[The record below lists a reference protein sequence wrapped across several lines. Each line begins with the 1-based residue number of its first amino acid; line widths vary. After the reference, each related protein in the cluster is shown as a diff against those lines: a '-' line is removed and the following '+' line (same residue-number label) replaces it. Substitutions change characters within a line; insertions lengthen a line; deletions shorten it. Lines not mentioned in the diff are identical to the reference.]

1 MDQPNFSSQEHPNLA
16 LTPEQNNSPKAQAQT
31 LAQAQAQV
39 QAHAQAYASA
49 NPPQQANYY
58 DPSQNAAPAPAPN
71 NANYWQQSP
80 MAGQAP
86 ATVPALAQGVDQSY
100 FQGQALSP
108 FQGQTQAQAMAQAQA
123 QNLYQQNQASNVA
136 CANPAS
142 PEQAPLSYEQQ
153 LAAYQYA
160 QYQQFLQFQSY
171 LKQMQGQSGIP
182 VVSDTPQSQFEQYQ
196 AFLQYQQFVQ
206 MQQQAQIAQQLQATH
221 AQQPWQAAQ
230 VPQAAMPP
238 FMPGQNAS
246 PSPNAMQ
253 GQNAMHGQNTM
264 QVQNAMQGQ
273 GALAGQDEGNTL
285 ANDGTN
291 RASVVATTVESPST
305 AKVDKATVTA
315 APAPAP
321 AATATAAPA
330 VPATTPSATAAAAA
344 RAAVKASVKDDVN
357 ADVVA
362 GATVVAPAPM
372 LKAEVDAE
380 VETEAKD
387 DGSSAAI
394 ENENDSAGD
403 DLNWIAELNL
413 DSNSDEL
420 DEADILTFE
429 KELAQELMT
438 EPASAADAAASD
450 EDGHDGG
457 QELAEH
463 EPGLE
468 PARDGQGQGQGL
480 RIVGN
485 NKAYKASQ
493 VDKRIDPITGRRRDG
508 AKSVELF
515 EENEGLY
522 TLVNT
527 YLRYLKIERAYSF
540 LTIKAYKEVLG
551 RAIKFLGYGIE
562 DEGYALTSW
571 QEVGKREIR
580 ALARSFNFTLDK
592 KRHSSSSVAHSLRI
606 MSSFFN
612 YLIKSKIIISNPME
626 FITVPKAANTL
637 PRVLS
642 LNEIELL
649 SEQMDGDSPK
659 DIRDYAIEQLL
670 FASGLRVSEL
680 VSLNLGDID
689 FDMKEVRVIG
699 KGDKQR
705 IVPVGRSALEA
716 LQRYLSCRATFK
728 PVDNAFFVNR
738 FGTRLTVRS
747 VSKYIKQAAN
757 KCGLEG
763 KVTPHKLRHS
773 FATQLLIN
781 GADLRM
787 VQEMLGHANLGTTQI
802 YTHVDVAHLRDVYN
816 KAHPRAT
823 AKANSDEVNQE
834 LDKSLDILDNL
845 TKQDDEI

>member
-1 MDQPNFSSQEHPNLA
+1 MDQPNFTSQEHPNLA
-16 LTPEQNNSPKAQAQT
+16 LTPEQNNYPKAQAQT

-86 ATVPALAQGVDQSY
+86 AQGVDQSY

-108 FQGQTQAQAMAQAQA
+108 FQGQAQAQAMAQAQA

-206 MQQQAQIAQQLQATH
+206 MQQQAQIAQQLQSTH

-238 FMPGQNAS
+238 FMPEQNSSQSAD
-246 PSPNAMQ
+246 AMQ
-253 GQNAMHGQNTM
+253 GQNAM
-264 QVQNAMQGQ
+264 QVQNAMHGQ

-291 RASVVATTVESPST
+291 RASVVATTVEIPSD
-305 AKVDKATVTA
+305 AKVDKATA
-315 APAPAP
+315 PDAPAIPA
-321 AATATAAPA
+321 ATAAPA
-330 VPATTPSATAAAAA
+330 VPATTPSATAAASA
-344 RAAVKASVKDDVN
+344 RAAVKAIVKDEVN
-357 ADVVA
+357 AGAVA

-372 LKAEVDAE
+372 LKAEVDGE
-380 VETEAKD
+380 VEAEAKD

-438 EPASAADAAASD
+438 EPASAADAAASASEG

-457 QELAEH
+457 QDLAGLG
-463 EPGLE
+463 PGLE
-468 PARDGQGQGQGL
+468 PGHELARDGQGQGL

-562 DEGYALTSW
+562 DEDYALTSW

>member
-1 MDQPNFSSQEHPNLA
+1 MDQPNFTSQEHPNLA

-31 LAQAQAQV
+31 LAQAQAHV

-108 FQGQTQAQAMAQAQA
+108 FHGQAQAQAQAQAMAQAQA

-206 MQQQAQIAQQLQATH
+206 MQQQAQIAQQLQSTH

-238 FMPGQNAS
+238 FMPEQNSSQSAD
-246 PSPNAMQ
+246 AMQ
-253 GQNAMHGQNTM
+253 GQNAM
-264 QVQNAMQGQ
+264 QVQNAMHGQ

-291 RASVVATTVESPST
+291 RASVVATTVEIPSD
-305 AKVDKATVTA
+305 AKVDKATA
-315 APAPAP
+315 PDAPAIPA
-321 AATATAAPA
+321 ATAAPA
-330 VPATTPSATAAAAA
+330 VPATTPSATAAASA
-344 RAAVKASVKDDVN
+344 RAAVKAIVKDDVN

-372 LKAEVDAE
+372 LKAEVY
-380 VETEAKD
+380 AKY

-394 ENENDSAGD
+394 ENDSAGD

-468 PARDGQGQGQGL
+468 PARDGQGQGHGQGL

-580 ALARSFNFTLDK
+580 SLARSFNFTLDK

>member
-31 LAQAQAQV
+31 LAQA

-86 ATVPALAQGVDQSY
+86 ATVPAPAQGVDQSY
-100 FQGQALSP
+100 FQGQSLSP
-108 FQGQTQAQAMAQAQA
+108 FQGQAQAQAMAQAQA

-206 MQQQAQIAQQLQATH
+206 MQQQAQIAQQLQA
-221 AQQPWQAAQ
+221 ANVQQPWQAAQ

-253 GQNAMHGQNTM
+253 GQNAM
-264 QVQNAMQGQ
+264 QVQSAMQGQ

-291 RASVVATTVESPST
+291 RSSVVATTVESPST
-305 AKVDKATVTA
+305 AKVDKATDTA

-321 AATATAAPA
+321 AAAAAP
-330 VPATTPSATAAAAA
+330 A

-357 ADVVA
+357 AGSVA

-372 LKAEVDAE
+372 LKAEA
-380 VETEAKD
+380 EAKD

-394 ENENDSAGD
+394 ESENESDSAGD

-438 EPASAADAAASD
+438 EPTSAAASACAS
-450 EDGHDGG
+450 EEEEGHDGG

-468 PARDGQGQGQGL
+468 PGYEPARDGQGQGL

-527 YLRYLKIERAYSF
+527 YLRYLKIERSYSF

-705 IVPVGRSALEA
+705 IVPVGRSALDA

>member
-315 APAPAP
+315 APAPA
-321 AATATAAPA
+321 ATATAAPA
-330 VPATTPSATAAAAA
+330 VPATTPSATAAAPA
-344 RAAVKASVKDDVN
+344 RAAVKASVKDEVN
-357 ADVVA
+357 AGAVA

-372 LKAEVDAE
+372 LKTEVEAE
-380 VETEAKD
+380 VEAEAKD

-394 ENENDSAGD
+394 ENDSAGD

-438 EPASAADAAASD
+438 EPTSAADAAASE

-468 PARDGQGQGQGL
+468 PSHEPARDGQGQGL

>member
-1 MDQPNFSSQEHPNLA
+1 MDQPNFSSQKHPNLA

-31 LAQAQAQV
+31 LAQA

-80 MAGQAP
+80 MAGQAH

-108 FQGQTQAQAMAQAQA
+108 FQGQAQAQAMAQAQA

-230 VPQAAMPP
+230 VPKAAMPP

-253 GQNAMHGQNTM
+253 
-264 QVQNAMQGQ
+264 VQNAMQGQ
-273 GALAGQDEGNTL
+273 GALVGQDAGTAL

-321 AATATAAPA
+321 ALAPSSAPGATAI
-330 VPATTPSATAAAAA
+330 AAAAAAPA
-344 RAAVKASVKDDVN
+344 RAAVKVSVKDEVN
-357 ADVVA
+357 AGAVA

-372 LKAEVDAE
+372 LKGEVEAE
-380 VETEAKD
+380 VEAEAKD

-438 EPASAADAAASD
+438 EPASAADAAACASE

-468 PARDGQGQGQGL
+468 PARDGQGQGL

>member
-1 MDQPNFSSQEHPNLA
+1 MDQPNFTSQEHPNLA
-16 LTPEQNNSPKAQAQT
+16 LTPEQNNYPKAQAQT

-86 ATVPALAQGVDQSY
+86 AQGVDQSY

-108 FQGQTQAQAMAQAQA
+108 FQGQAQAQAMAQAQA

-206 MQQQAQIAQQLQATH
+206 MQQQAQIAQQLQSTH

-238 FMPGQNAS
+238 FMPEQNSSQSAD
-246 PSPNAMQ
+246 AMQ
-253 GQNAMHGQNTM
+253 GQNAM
-264 QVQNAMQGQ
+264 QVQNAMHGQ

-291 RASVVATTVESPST
+291 RASVVATTVEIPSD
-305 AKVDKATVTA
+305 AKVDKATA
-315 APAPAP
+315 PDAPAIPA
-321 AATATAAPA
+321 ATAAPA
-330 VPATTPSATAAAAA
+330 VPATTPSATAAASA
-344 RAAVKASVKDDVN
+344 RAAVKAIVKDEVN
-357 ADVVA
+357 AGAVA

-372 LKAEVDAE
+372 LKAEVDA
-380 VETEAKD
+380 KY

-394 ENENDSAGD
+394 ESENESDSAGD

-438 EPASAADAAASD
+438 EPASAAEAAASEG

-457 QELAEH
+457 QDLAGL

-468 PARDGQGQGQGL
+468 PARDGQGQGL

>member
-1 MDQPNFSSQEHPNLA
+1 MDQPNFTSQEHPNLA

-206 MQQQAQIAQQLQATH
+206 MQQQAQIAQQLQA
-221 AQQPWQAAQ
+221 ANVQQPWQAAQ

-253 GQNAMHGQNTM
+253 GQNAM

-291 RASVVATTVESPST
+291 RASVVATTEESPST

-321 AATATAAPA
+321 AATAI
-330 VPATTPSATAAAAA
+330 AAAAA
-344 RAAVKASVKDDVN
+344 APARTAVKASVKDDVN
-357 ADVVA
+357 AGAVA
-362 GATVVAPAPM
+362 GASVVAPAPM
-372 LKAEVDAE
+372 LKGEVDAE
-380 VETEAKD
+380 VETEAEAKD
-387 DGSSAAI
+387 DGSYAAI
-394 ENENDSAGD
+394 ESESAGD

-438 EPASAADAAASD
+438 EPTSAADAAASE

-468 PARDGQGQGQGL
+468 PARDGQGQGL

>member
-1 MDQPNFSSQEHPNLA
+1 MDQPNFTSQEHPNLA

-31 LAQAQAQV
+31 LAQAQA
-39 QAHAQAYASA
+39 HAQAHASA

-71 NANYWQQSP
+71 NANYWQQSL

-86 ATVPALAQGVDQSY
+86 ATVPAPAQGVDQSY

-108 FQGQTQAQAMAQAQA
+108 FQGQAQAQAMAQAQA

-206 MQQQAQIAQQLQATH
+206 MQQQAQIAQQLQATN

-253 GQNAMHGQNTM
+253 GQNAM

-305 AKVDKATVTA
+305 AKVDKAT
-315 APAPAP
+315 
-321 AATATAAPA
+321 ATAAPA
-330 VPATTPSATAAAAA
+330 APAAPAATPSAAGAAPAIAAAPATVKSP
-344 RAAVKASVKDDVN
+344 VKASVKAAVK
-357 ADVVA
+357 AGAVA

-372 LKAEVDAE
+372 LKAEVEAE
-380 VETEAKD
+380 VEAEAKY

-394 ENENDSAGD
+394 ESENESDSAGD

-438 EPASAADAAASD
+438 EPASAADAAASASD
-450 EDGHDGG
+450 GEDGHDGG
-457 QELAEH
+457 QELA
-463 EPGLE
+463 GLE
-468 PARDGQGQGQGL
+468 PGHEPASDGHGQGQGL

-580 ALARSFNFTLDK
+580 SLARSFNFTLDK

>member
-86 ATVPALAQGVDQSY
+86 ATVPAPAQGVDQSY
-100 FQGQALSP
+100 FQGQALSS
-108 FQGQTQAQAMAQAQA
+108 FQGQAQAQAQAQAMAQSQD
-123 QNLYQQNQASNVA
+123 QNLYQHNQATNVA
-136 CANPAS
+136 FATPAS

-182 VVSDTPQSQFEQYQ
+182 VVSDTPQSQYEQYQ

-206 MQQQAQIAQQLQATH
+206 MQQQAQIAQQLQATN

-253 GQNAMHGQNTM
+253 GQNAM

-273 GALAGQDEGNTL
+273 GALAGQDEGTAL

-321 AATATAAPA
+321 ALAPSSAPGATAI
-330 VPATTPSATAAAAA
+330 AAAAAAPA
-344 RAAVKASVKDDVN
+344 RAAVKASVKAAVK
-357 ADVVA
+357 AGAVA
-362 GATVVAPAPM
+362 GATVVAPAPV
-372 LKAEVDAE
+372 LKAEVDA
-380 VETEAKD
+380 KY

-394 ENENDSAGD
+394 ESENESDSAGD

-438 EPASAADAAASD
+438 EPASAADAAASE

-468 PARDGQGQGQGL
+468 PARDGQGQGL

-705 IVPVGRSALEA
+705 IVPVGRSALKA

>member
-16 LTPEQNNSPKAQAQT
+16 LTTEQNNSHKAQAQAQDQAQ
-31 LAQAQAQV
+31 AQAQAQV
-39 QAHAQAYASA
+39 QALAHASA

-80 MAGQAP
+80 MVGQAP
-86 ATVPALAQGVDQSY
+86 ATVPAPAQGVDQSY

-108 FQGQTQAQAMAQAQA
+108 FQGQAQAQAQVQAMAQAQA
-123 QNLYQQNQASNVA
+123 QNLYQHNQASNVA
-136 CANPAS
+136 FANPAS
-142 PEQAPLSYEQQ
+142 QEQAPLSYEQQ

-182 VVSDTPQSQFEQYQ
+182 VVSDTPQSQYEQYQ

-206 MQQQAQIAQQLQATH
+206 MQQQAQIAQQLQATNAH
-221 AQQPWQAAQ
+221 QSWQSAQ

-253 GQNAMHGQNTM
+253 GQNALQG
-264 QVQNAMQGQ
+264 QNAMQGQ
-273 GALAGQDEGNTL
+273 GALAGQDEGNAL
-285 ANDGTN
+285 VSEGTN
-291 RASVVATTVESPST
+291 RAPVVATTVESPST

-315 APAPAP
+315 APSSAP
-321 AATATAAPA
+321 AATATAA
-330 VPATTPSATAAAAA
+330 ATAAPA
-344 RAAVKASVKDDVN
+344 RADVKASVK
-357 ADVVA
+357 AAEKAGAVA

-372 LKAEVDAE
+372 LKAEAE
-380 VETEAKD
+380 VEAKD
-387 DGSSAAI
+387 DSCSAAI
-394 ENENDSAGD
+394 ESENESAGD

-438 EPASAADAAASD
+438 EPASAADAAASE

-463 EPGLE
+463 EPWLE
-468 PARDGQGQGQGL
+468 PARDGQEQGL

-834 LDKSLDILDNL
+834 LDKSLDILNNL

>member
-1 MDQPNFSSQEHPNLA
+1 MDQPNFTSQEHPNLA

-31 LAQAQAQV
+31 LAQAQAHV

-100 FQGQALSP
+100 FQGQALSS
-108 FQGQTQAQAMAQAQA
+108 FQGQAQAQAMAQAQA

-206 MQQQAQIAQQLQATH
+206 MQQQAQIAQQMQA
-221 AQQPWQAAQ
+221 ANVLQPWQAAQ

-273 GALAGQDEGNTL
+273 GALSGQDEGNTL

-321 AATATAAPA
+321 AATAI
-330 VPATTPSATAAAAA
+330 AAAAA
-344 RAAVKASVKDDVN
+344 APVRAAVKASVKDDVN

-372 LKAEVDAE
+372 LKGEVAAEVK
-380 VETEAKD
+380 TEAKD

-394 ENENDSAGD
+394 ESESAGD

-420 DEADILTFE
+420 DEADIITFE

-438 EPASAADAAASD
+438 EPASAAEAAASE

-468 PARDGQGQGQGL
+468 PARDGHGQGL

>member
-1 MDQPNFSSQEHPNLA
+1 MDQPNFTSQEHPNLA
-16 LTPEQNNSPKAQAQT
+16 LTPEQNNSPKAQAQII
-31 LAQAQAQV
+31 AQAQAQV
-39 QAHAQAYASA
+39 QAYASA

-86 ATVPALAQGVDQSY
+86 ATVPAFAQGVDQSY

-108 FQGQTQAQAMAQAQA
+108 FQGQAQAQAMAQAQA

-206 MQQQAQIAQQLQATH
+206 MQQQAQIAQQLQATNV
-221 AQQPWQAAQ
+221 QQPWQAAQ

-246 PSPNAMQ
+246 QSPNAMQ
-253 GQNAMHGQNTM
+253 GQNAM

-273 GALAGQDEGNTL
+273 SALAGQDEGNTL
-285 ANDGTN
+285 VSDGTN
-291 RASVVATTVESPST
+291 RASVVATTVVIPSD

-321 AATATAAPA
+321 AATAQETAA
-330 VPATTPSATAAAAA
+330 VAASA
-344 RAAVKASVKDDVN
+344 RAAVKASVKDEVN
-357 ADVVA
+357 AGAVA

-372 LKAEVDAE
+372 LKGEVEAE
-380 VETEAKD
+380 VEAEAKD

-394 ENENDSAGD
+394 ENDNDSAGD

-438 EPASAADAAASD
+438 DPDYAAASASASEG

-468 PARDGQGQGQGL
+468 PARDGHGQGL

-642 LNEIELL
+642 LKEIELL

>member
-206 MQQQAQIAQQLQATH
+206 MQQQAQIAQQLQA
-221 AQQPWQAAQ
+221 ANVQQPWQAAQ

-321 AATATAAPA
+321 AATAI
-330 VPATTPSATAAAAA
+330 AAAAA
-344 RAAVKASVKDDVN
+344 APARTAVKASVKDDVN
-357 ADVVA
+357 AGAVA
-362 GATVVAPAPM
+362 GASVVAPAPM
-372 LKAEVDAE
+372 LKGEVDAE
-380 VETEAKD
+380 VETEAEAKD
-387 DGSSAAI
+387 DGSYAAI
-394 ENENDSAGD
+394 ESESAGD

-438 EPASAADAAASD
+438 EPTSAADAAASE

-468 PARDGQGQGQGL
+468 PARDGQGQGL

>member
-39 QAHAQAYASA
+39 QAYASA
-49 NPPQQANYY
+49 NPPQQASYY

-86 ATVPALAQGVDQSY
+86 ATVPAPAQGVDQSY

-108 FQGQTQAQAMAQAQA
+108 FQGQAQAQAMAQAQA
-123 QNLYQQNQASNVA
+123 QNLYQQKQASNVA

-206 MQQQAQIAQQLQATH
+206 MQQQAQIAQQLQA
-221 AQQPWQAAQ
+221 ANVQQPWQAAQ

-246 PSPNAMQ
+246 QSADAMQ
-253 GQNAMHGQNTM
+253 GQNAM

-273 GALAGQDEGNTL
+273 SALAGQYEGNTL

-291 RASVVATTVESPST
+291 RASVVATTVEIPSD

-321 AATATAAPA
+321 AATAIAAAAPA
-330 VPATTPSATAAAAA
+330 TVKSP
-344 RAAVKASVKDDVN
+344 VKASVKDEVN
-357 ADVVA
+357 AGAVA

-372 LKAEVDAE
+372 LKAEVDGE
-380 VETEAKD
+380 VEAEAKD

-394 ENENDSAGD
+394 ENDSAGD

-438 EPASAADAAASD
+438 EPAYAADAAAS
-450 EDGHDGG
+450 EEEGHDGG
-457 QELAEH
+457 QELAGL

-468 PARDGQGQGQGL
+468 PGHEPASDGHGQGL

>member
-1 MDQPNFSSQEHPNLA
+1 MDQPNFTSQEHPNLA
-16 LTPEQNNSPKAQAQT
+16 LTPEQNNSPKAQAQII
-31 LAQAQAQV
+31 AQAQAQV
-39 QAHAQAYASA
+39 QAYASA

-86 ATVPALAQGVDQSY
+86 ATVPAFAQGVDQSY

-108 FQGQTQAQAMAQAQA
+108 FQGQAQAQAMAQAQA

-206 MQQQAQIAQQLQATH
+206 MQQQAQIAQQLQATN

-246 PSPNAMQ
+246 QSPNAMQ
-253 GQNAMHGQNTM
+253 GQNAM

-273 GALAGQDEGNTL
+273 SALAGQDEGNTL
-285 ANDGTN
+285 VSDGTN
-291 RASVVATTVESPST
+291 RASVVATTVEIPSD
-305 AKVDKATVTA
+305 AKVDKATA
-315 APAPAP
+315 PDAPATP
-321 AATATAAPA
+321 AATAK
-330 VPATTPSATAAAAA
+330 AAAAAAAPA
-344 RAAVKASVKDDVN
+344 RAAVKASVKDEVN
-357 ADVVA
+357 AGAVA

-372 LKAEVDAE
+372 LKGEVAAEVK
-380 VETEAKD
+380 TEAKD

-394 ENENDSAGD
+394 ENESDSAGD

-438 EPASAADAAASD
+438 EPASAADAAASE

-468 PARDGQGQGQGL
+468 PARDGQGQGQGQGQGL

-705 IVPVGRSALEA
+705 IVPVGRSALDA

>member
-16 LTPEQNNSPKAQAQT
+16 LTTEQNNSPKAQAQT

-39 QAHAQAYASA
+39 QANASA
-49 NPPQQANYY
+49 NPPQQASYY

-86 ATVPALAQGVDQSY
+86 ATVPAPAQGVDQSY

-108 FQGQTQAQAMAQAQA
+108 FQGQAQAQAQAMAQAQA

-246 PSPNAMQ
+246 PSSDAMQ

-321 AATATAAPA
+321 AATAI
-330 VPATTPSATAAAAA
+330 AAAAA
-344 RAAVKASVKDDVN
+344 APVRAAVKASVKDDVN

-372 LKAEVDAE
+372 LKGEVAAEVK
-380 VETEAKD
+380 TEAKD

-394 ENENDSAGD
+394 ENESDSAGD

-438 EPASAADAAASD
+438 EPASAADAAASASEG

-457 QELAEH
+457 QDLAGL

-468 PARDGQGQGQGL
+468 PASDGHGQGL

>member
-16 LTPEQNNSPKAQAQT
+16 LTPEQNNSPKAQAQDQAH
-31 LAQAQAQV
+31 AQAQAQV
-39 QAHAQAYASA
+39 QAYASA

-58 DPSQNAAPAPAPN
+58 DSYQNVAPAPAPN

-80 MAGQAP
+80 MVGQAP
-86 ATVPALAQGVDQSY
+86 APGGDQSY

-108 FQGQTQAQAMAQAQA
+108 FQGQVQAQSLSQAQA
-123 QNLYQQNQASNVA
+123 QNLYQHNQASNVA
-136 CANPAS
+136 FANPAFQ
-142 PEQAPLSYEQQ
+142 EQAPLSYEQQ

-182 VVSDTPQSQFEQYQ
+182 VVSDTPQSQYEQYQ

-206 MQQQAQIAQQLQATH
+206 MQQQAQIAQQLQANN

-238 FMPGQNAS
+238 FMPEQNAAQS
-246 PSPNAMQ
+246 SDAMQ
-253 GQNAMHGQNTM
+253 GQNTM
-264 QVQNAMQGQ
+264 QEQ
-273 GALAGQDEGNTL
+273 GALAGQDEGNAL
-285 ANDGTN
+285 VSEGTN
-291 RASVVATTVESPST
+291 RAPVVATTVESPST

-315 APAPAP
+315 APAPALAPSSAP
-321 AATATAAPA
+321 AATATAA
-330 VPATTPSATAAAAA
+330 AT
-344 RAAVKASVKDDVN
+344 AAVKASVK
-357 ADVVA
+357 AAEKAGAVA
-362 GATVVAPAPM
+362 RATVVAPAPM
-372 LKAEVDAE
+372 LKAEVEAD
-380 VETEAKD
+380 VEAEAKD

-394 ENENDSAGD
+394 ESENESAGD

-438 EPASAADAAASD
+438 EPASAADAAASE

-463 EPGLE
+463 EPWLE
-468 PARDGQGQGQGL
+468 PARDGQEHGL

-834 LDKSLDILDNL
+834 LDKSLDILNNL

>member
-86 ATVPALAQGVDQSY
+86 ATVPAPAQGVDQSY
-100 FQGQALSP
+100 FQGQPLSP
-108 FQGQTQAQAMAQAQA
+108 FHGQAQAQAQAQAMAQAQA

-206 MQQQAQIAQQLQATH
+206 MQQQAQIAQQLQATN

-246 PSPNAMQ
+246 QSAD
-253 GQNAMHGQNTM
+253 AM

-273 GALAGQDEGNTL
+273 GALVGQDAGTAL

-321 AATATAAPA
+321 ALAPSSAPAATAK
-330 VPATTPSATAAAAA
+330 AAAAAAAPA

-357 ADVVA
+357 AGAVA
-362 GATVVAPAPM
+362 GATVVAPAPV
-372 LKAEVDAE
+372 LKAEAE
-380 VETEAKD
+380 VESKAKD

-394 ENENDSAGD
+394 ENESAGD

-413 DSNSDEL
+413 NSNSDEL

-438 EPASAADAAASD
+438 EPAYAAASEG
-450 EDGHDGG
+450 EDGLDGG
-457 QELAEH
+457 QELADH

-468 PARDGQGQGQGL
+468 PGHEPASDGQGL

>member
-16 LTPEQNNSPKAQAQT
+16 LTTEQNNSPKAQAQT
-31 LAQAQAQV
+31 QVQAQAPT
-39 QAHAQAYASA
+39 HASA
-49 NPPQQANYY
+49 NHPQQANYY
-58 DPSQNAAPAPAPN
+58 DPSQNVAPAPAPN

-86 ATVPALAQGVDQSY
+86 ATVPATAQGVDQSY
-100 FQGQALSP
+100 FQGQALYP
-108 FQGQTQAQAMAQAQA
+108 FQGQAQAQAQAQAMAQVQA
-123 QNLYQQNQASNVA
+123 QNLSQHNQASNVA
-136 CANPAS
+136 FANPAS
-142 PEQAPLSYEQQ
+142 QEQAPLSYEQQ

-206 MQQQAQIAQQLQATH
+206 MQQQAQIAQQLQATN

-238 FMPGQNAS
+238 FMPEQNAS

-253 GQNAMHGQNTM
+253 GQNAM
-264 QVQNAMQGQ
+264 QVQNVMQGQ
-273 GALAGQDEGNTL
+273 GALAGQDEGNAL
-285 ANDGTN
+285 VSDGTN
-291 RASVVATTVESPST
+291 RTSVVATTVEAPST
-305 AKVDKATVTA
+305 AKVDKATSTD
-315 APAPAP
+315 APATP
-321 AATATAAPA
+321 AA
-330 VPATTPSATAAAAA
+330 PATTPSAAAAAPA
-344 RAAVKASVKDDVN
+344 RAAAPATVKSPVKASVK
-357 ADVVA
+357 AGAVA

-372 LKAEVDAE
+372 LKAEVDA
-380 VETEAKD
+380 KD

-394 ENENDSAGD
+394 ENDSAGD

-420 DEADILTFE
+420 DESDILTFE

-438 EPASAADAAASD
+438 EPASAADAAASE

-468 PARDGQGQGQGL
+468 PARDGQGQGL

>member
-206 MQQQAQIAQQLQATH
+206 MQQQAQIAQQLQATN

-291 RASVVATTVESPST
+291 RASVVATTEESPST

-321 AATATAAPA
+321 AATAI
-330 VPATTPSATAAAAA
+330 AAAAA
-344 RAAVKASVKDDVN
+344 APARTAVKASVKDDVN
-357 ADVVA
+357 AGAVA
-362 GATVVAPAPM
+362 GASVVAPAPM
-372 LKAEVDAE
+372 LKGEVDAE
-380 VETEAKD
+380 VETEAEAKD
-387 DGSSAAI
+387 DGSYAAI
-394 ENENDSAGD
+394 ESESAGD

-438 EPASAADAAASD
+438 EPTSAADAAASE

-468 PARDGQGQGQGL
+468 PARDGQGQGL

>member
-1 MDQPNFSSQEHPNLA
+1 MDQPNFTSQEHPNLA
-16 LTPEQNNSPKAQAQT
+16 LTPEQNNYPKAQAQT

-86 ATVPALAQGVDQSY
+86 AQGVDQSY

-108 FQGQTQAQAMAQAQA
+108 FQGQAQAQAMAQAQA

-206 MQQQAQIAQQLQATH
+206 MQQQAQIAQQLQSTH

-238 FMPGQNAS
+238 FMPEQNSSQSAD
-246 PSPNAMQ
+246 AMQ
-253 GQNAMHGQNTM
+253 GQNAM
-264 QVQNAMQGQ
+264 QVQNAMHGQ
-273 GALAGQDEGNTL
+273 GALVGQDAGNAL

-305 AKVDKATVTA
+305 AKVDKDTSTD
-315 APAPAP
+315 APATP
-321 AATATAAPA
+321 AATAK
-330 VPATTPSATAAAAA
+330 AAAAAAAPA
-344 RAAVKASVKDDVN
+344 RAAVKASVKDEVN
-357 ADVVA
+357 AGAVA

-372 LKAEVDAE
+372 LKAEVDA
-380 VETEAKD
+380 KY

-394 ENENDSAGD
+394 ESENESDSAGD

-438 EPASAADAAASD
+438 EPASAAEAAASEG

-457 QELAEH
+457 QDLAGL

-468 PARDGQGQGQGL
+468 PARDGQGQGL

>member
-16 LTPEQNNSPKAQAQT
+16 LTPEQNNSHNAQP
-31 LAQAQAQV
+31 QAQAQPQV
-39 QAHAQAYASA
+39 HAQAHASA
-49 NPPQQANYY
+49 NPPQQANCY
-58 DPSQNAAPAPAPN
+58 DSYQNVAPAPAPN

-86 ATVPALAQGVDQSY
+86 ATVPSLAQGVDQSY

-108 FQGQTQAQAMAQAQA
+108 FQGQTQAQAQAQAMAQAQA
-123 QNLYQQNQASNVA
+123 QNLYQHNQASNVA

-253 GQNAMHGQNTM
+253 GQNAM

-394 ENENDSAGD
+394 ENDNDSAGD

-438 EPASAADAAASD
+438 DPAYAAASEG
-450 EDGHDGG
+450 EDGLDGG

-468 PARDGQGQGQGL
+468 PGHEPASDGQGQGL

>member
-16 LTPEQNNSPKAQAQT
+16 LTTEQNNSHKAQAQ
-31 LAQAQAQV
+31 AQAQAQV
-39 QAHAQAYASA
+39 QAQALAHASA
-49 NPPQQANYY
+49 NPPQQANCY
-58 DPSQNAAPAPAPN
+58 DSYQNVAPAPAPN

-80 MAGQAP
+80 MVGQAP
-86 ATVPALAQGVDQSY
+86 ATVPAPAQVVDQSY

-108 FQGQTQAQAMAQAQA
+108 FQGQAQAQAQAQAMAQAQA
-123 QNLYQQNQASNVA
+123 QNLYQHNQASNVA
-136 CANPAS
+136 FANPAS
-142 PEQAPLSYEQQ
+142 QEQAPLSYEQQ

-182 VVSDTPQSQFEQYQ
+182 VVSDTPQSQYEQYQ

-206 MQQQAQIAQQLQATH
+206 MQQQAQIAQQLQATNAH
-221 AQQPWQAAQ
+221 QSWQAAQ

-238 FMPGQNAS
+238 FMPEQNAAQS
-246 PSPNAMQ
+246 SDAMQGHNAMQ
-253 GQNAMHGQNTM
+253 GQNTMH
-264 QVQNAMQGQ
+264 GQ
-273 GALAGQDEGNTL
+273 GALAGQDEGNAL
-285 ANDGTN
+285 VSEGTN
-291 RASVVATTVESPST
+291 RAPVVATTVESPST

-315 APAPAP
+315 APVPALAPSSAA
-321 AATATAAPA
+321 AATATAA
-330 VPATTPSATAAAAA
+330 AAAAPA
-344 RAAVKASVKDDVN
+344 RADVKASVK
-357 ADVVA
+357 AAEKAGAVA

-372 LKAEVDAE
+372 LKAEV
-380 VETEAKD
+380 ETEAEAKD

-394 ENENDSAGD
+394 ESENESAGD

-438 EPASAADAAASD
+438 EPTAASASVAASAS
-450 EDGHDGG
+450 EDGGEPKGSSAIKDG
-457 QELAEH
+457 
-463 EPGLE
+463 
-468 PARDGQGQGQGL
+468 RDGAMVLDGQGL

-562 DEGYALTSW
+562 EEGYALTSW

-834 LDKSLDILDNL
+834 LDKSLDILNNL

>member
-1 MDQPNFSSQEHPNLA
+1 MDQPNFSSQKHPNLA

-86 ATVPALAQGVDQSY
+86 APAPGGDQSY

-108 FQGQTQAQAMAQAQA
+108 FQGQAQAQAQAMAQA

-206 MQQQAQIAQQLQATH
+206 MQQQAQIAQQLQATN

-253 GQNAMHGQNTM
+253 VQNAMHGQ
-264 QVQNAMQGQ
+264 
-273 GALAGQDEGNTL
+273 GALIGQDAGNAL
-285 ANDGTN
+285 VSDGANK
-291 RASVVATTVESPST
+291 ASVVATTVESPST

-321 AATATAAPA
+321 AATAIAAAAPA
-330 VPATTPSATAAAAA
+330 TVKSP
-344 RAAVKASVKDDVN
+344 VKASVKAAVK
-357 ADVVA
+357 AGAVA
-362 GATVVAPAPM
+362 GAIVVAPAPM
-372 LKAEVDAE
+372 LKGEVAAEVK
-380 VETEAKD
+380 TEAKD

-394 ENENDSAGD
+394 ENESDSAGD

-438 EPASAADAAASD
+438 EPASAADAAASE

-463 EPGLE
+463 EP
-468 PARDGQGQGQGL
+468 ARDGHGQGL

>member
-16 LTPEQNNSPKAQAQT
+16 LTPEQNNSYKAQAQT
-31 LAQAQAQV
+31 LAQAQAQVQAQV

-80 MAGQAP
+80 MAGQAH

-108 FQGQTQAQAMAQAQA
+108 FQGQAQAQAMAQAQA
-123 QNLYQQNQASNVA
+123 QNLYQQNQAFNVA
-136 CANPAS
+136 CANQAS

-160 QYQQFLQFQSY
+160 QYHQFLQFQSY

-206 MQQQAQIAQQLQATH
+206 MQQQAQIAQQLQA
-221 AQQPWQAAQ
+221 ANVQQPWQAAQ

-253 GQNAMHGQNTM
+253 GQNAM

-305 AKVDKATVTA
+305 AKVDKATSTD
-315 APAPAP
+315 APATP
-321 AATATAAPA
+321 AATAK
-330 VPATTPSATAAAAA
+330 AAAAA
-344 RAAVKASVKDDVN
+344 AAPVRAAVKASVKDDVN
-357 ADVVA
+357 AGAVA

-372 LKAEVDAE
+372 LKGEVAAEVK
-380 VETEAKD
+380 TEAKD

-394 ENENDSAGD
+394 ENESDSAGD

-438 EPASAADAAASD
+438 EPSSAAAAAAS
-450 EDGHDGG
+450 EGEESHDGG
-457 QELAEH
+457 QDLD
-463 EPGLE
+463 GLE
-468 PARDGQGQGQGL
+468 PGHEPASDGHGQEQGL

-626 FITVPKAANTL
+626 FISVPKAANTL

>member
-206 MQQQAQIAQQLQATH
+206 MQQQAQIAQQLQA
-221 AQQPWQAAQ
+221 ANVQQPWQAAQ

-291 RASVVATTVESPST
+291 RASVVATTEESPST

-321 AATATAAPA
+321 AATAI
-330 VPATTPSATAAAAA
+330 AAAAA
-344 RAAVKASVKDDVN
+344 APARTAVKASVKDDVN
-357 ADVVA
+357 AGAVA
-362 GATVVAPAPM
+362 GASVVAPAPM
-372 LKAEVDAE
+372 LKGEVDAE
-380 VETEAKD
+380 VETEAEAKD
-387 DGSSAAI
+387 DGSYAAI
-394 ENENDSAGD
+394 ESESAGD

-438 EPASAADAAASD
+438 EPTSAADAAASE

-468 PARDGQGQGQGL
+468 PARDGQGQGL

>member
-1 MDQPNFSSQEHPNLA
+1 
-16 LTPEQNNSPKAQAQT
+16 
-31 LAQAQAQV
+31 
-39 QAHAQAYASA
+39 
-49 NPPQQANYY
+49 
-58 DPSQNAAPAPAPN
+58 
-71 NANYWQQSP
+71 
-80 MAGQAP
+80 MAG
-86 ATVPALAQGVDQSY
+86 
-100 FQGQALSP
+100 
-108 FQGQTQAQAMAQAQA
+108 
-123 QNLYQQNQASNVA
+123 AS
-136 CANPAS
+136 
-142 PEQAPLSYEQQ
+142 
-153 LAAYQYA
+153 
-160 QYQQFLQFQSY
+160 
-171 LKQMQGQSGIP
+171 
-182 VVSDTPQSQFEQYQ
+182 
-196 AFLQYQQFVQ
+196 
-206 MQQQAQIAQQLQATH
+206 
-221 AQQPWQAAQ
+221 
-230 VPQAAMPP
+230 
-238 FMPGQNAS
+238 
-246 PSPNAMQ
+246 
-253 GQNAMHGQNTM
+253 
-264 QVQNAMQGQ
+264 
-273 GALAGQDEGNTL
+273 
-285 ANDGTN
+285 
-291 RASVVATTVESPST
+291 
-305 AKVDKATVTA
+305 
-315 APAPAP
+315 
-321 AATATAAPA
+321 
-330 VPATTPSATAAAAA
+330 
-344 RAAVKASVKDDVN
+344 
-357 ADVVA
+357 
-362 GATVVAPAPM
+362 VVAPAPM
-372 LKAEVDAE
+372 LKGEVDAE
-380 VETEAKD
+380 VETEAEAKD
-387 DGSSAAI
+387 DGSYAAI
-394 ENENDSAGD
+394 ENDSAGD

-438 EPASAADAAASD
+438 EPTSAADAAASE

-468 PARDGQGQGQGL
+468 PARDGQGQGL

>member
-1 MDQPNFSSQEHPNLA
+1 MDQPNFTSQEHPNLA
-16 LTPEQNNSPKAQAQT
+16 LTPEQNNSHKAQAQDQ
-31 LAQAQAQV
+31 AHAQAQV
-39 QAHAQAYASA
+39 QALAHASA
-49 NPPQQANYY
+49 NHPQQANCY
-58 DPSQNAAPAPAPN
+58 DSYQNLAPAPAPN

-80 MAGQAP
+80 MVGQAP
-86 ATVPALAQGVDQSY
+86 ATVPAPAQGVDQSY

-108 FQGQTQAQAMAQAQA
+108 FQGQAQAQAMAQAQA
-123 QNLYQQNQASNVA
+123 QNLYQHNQASNVA

-253 GQNAMHGQNTM
+253 GQNAM
-264 QVQNAMQGQ
+264 QVQNAMHGQ
-273 GALAGQDEGNTL
+273 GALIGQDAGNAL

-291 RASVVATTVESPST
+291 RSSVVATTVESPST
-305 AKVDKATVTA
+305 AKVDKATATA
-315 APAPAP
+315 APAPAPTP

-330 VPATTPSATAAAAA
+330 VPATTPSATAAAPA
-344 RAAVKASVKDDVN
+344 RAAAPATLNSPVKASVKDEVN
-357 ADVVA
+357 AGAVA

-372 LKAEVDAE
+372 LKG
-380 VETEAKD
+380 EAKD

-394 ENENDSAGD
+394 ESENESAGD

-438 EPASAADAAASD
+438 EHASAADAAAS
-450 EDGHDGG
+450 EVDGHGGG

-468 PARDGQGQGQGL
+468 PGHEPARDGHGQGL

>member
-1 MDQPNFSSQEHPNLA
+1 MDQPNFTSQEHPNLA

-86 ATVPALAQGVDQSY
+86 ATVPAPAQGVDQSY

-108 FQGQTQAQAMAQAQA
+108 FQGQAQAQAQAMAQAQA
-123 QNLYQQNQASNVA
+123 QNLYQQNQATNVA

-182 VVSDTPQSQFEQYQ
+182 VVSDTPQSQYEQYQ

-206 MQQQAQIAQQLQATH
+206 MQQQAQIAQQLQATN

-253 GQNAMHGQNTM
+253 GQNAM
-264 QVQNAMQGQ
+264 QVQNAMQEQ
-273 GALAGQDEGNTL
+273 GALAGQDEGTAL

-321 AATATAAPA
+321 ALAPSSAPGATAI
-330 VPATTPSATAAAAA
+330 AAAAAAPA
-344 RAAVKASVKDDVN
+344 RAAVKASVKDEVN
-357 ADVVA
+357 AGAVA

-372 LKAEVDAE
+372 LKGEVEAE
-380 VETEAKD
+380 VEAEAKD

-438 EPASAADAAASD
+438 EPASAADAAACASE

-457 QELAEH
+457 
-463 EPGLE
+463 LE
-468 PARDGQGQGQGL
+468 PARDGQGQGL

-562 DEGYALTSW
+562 DEGYTLTSW

>member
-16 LTPEQNNSPKAQAQT
+16 LTTEQNNSYKAQAQT
-31 LAQAQAQV
+31 LAQA

-206 MQQQAQIAQQLQATH
+206 MQQQAQIAQQLQA
-221 AQQPWQAAQ
+221 ANVQQPWQAAQ

-291 RASVVATTVESPST
+291 RASVVATTVEIPSD
-305 AKVDKATVTA
+305 AKVDKATA
-315 APAPAP
+315 PDAPATQ

-330 VPATTPSATAAAAA
+330 APATTPSAAAAPA
-344 RAAVKASVKDDVN
+344 RAAVKASVKDEVN
-357 ADVVA
+357 AGAVA

-372 LKAEVDAE
+372 LKAEAE
-380 VETEAKD
+380 VEAETKD

-394 ENENDSAGD
+394 ENESDSAGD

-438 EPASAADAAASD
+438 EPASAAEAAASEG
-450 EDGHDGG
+450 EDGLDGG
-457 QELAEH
+457 QDLAGL

>member
-1 MDQPNFSSQEHPNLA
+1 MDQPNFTSQEHPNLA
-16 LTPEQNNSPKAQAQT
+16 LTPEQNNYPKAQAQT

-39 QAHAQAYASA
+39 QAHAQAYAST
-49 NPPQQANYY
+49 NPPQQASYY

-86 ATVPALAQGVDQSY
+86 APAPGGDQSY

-108 FQGQTQAQAMAQAQA
+108 FQGQAQAQAQAMAQA

-206 MQQQAQIAQQLQATH
+206 MQQQAQIAQQLQA
-221 AQQPWQAAQ
+221 ANVQQPWQAAQ

-253 GQNAMHGQNTM
+253 GQNAM
-264 QVQNAMQGQ
+264 QVQNAMHGQ

-305 AKVDKATVTA
+305 AKVDKDTYTD
-315 APAPAP
+315 APATP
-321 AATATAAPA
+321 AATAK
-330 VPATTPSATAAAAA
+330 AAAAAAAPA
-344 RAAVKASVKDDVN
+344 RAAVKASVKDEVN
-357 ADVVA
+357 AGAVA

-372 LKAEVDAE
+372 LKAEVDA
-380 VETEAKD
+380 KY

-394 ENENDSAGD
+394 ESENESDSAGD

-438 EPASAADAAASD
+438 EPASAADAAASASEG

-457 QELAEH
+457 QDLAEH
-463 EPGLE
+463 DPGLE
-468 PARDGQGQGQGL
+468 PGHEPASDGHGQGL

>member
-1 MDQPNFSSQEHPNLA
+1 MDQPNFTSQEHPNLA
-16 LTPEQNNSPKAQAQT
+16 LTPEQNNYPKAQAQT

-86 ATVPALAQGVDQSY
+86 AQGVDQSY

-108 FQGQTQAQAMAQAQA
+108 FQGQAQAQAMAQAQA

-182 VVSDTPQSQFEQYQ
+182 VVSDTPQSQYEQYQ

-206 MQQQAQIAQQLQATH
+206 MQQQAQIAQQLQAAH
-221 AQQPWQAAQ
+221 AQQSWQAAQ

-253 GQNAMHGQNTM
+253 GQNAM

-291 RASVVATTVESPST
+291 RSSVVATTVEIPSD
-305 AKVDKATVTA
+305 AKVDKATA
-315 APAPAP
+315 PDAPAIPA
-321 AATATAAPA
+321 ATAAPA
-330 VPATTPSATAAAAA
+330 VPATTPSATAAASA
-344 RAAVKASVKDDVN
+344 RAAVKAIVKDDVN

-372 LKAEVDAE
+372 LKAEVY
-380 VETEAKD
+380 AKY

-394 ENENDSAGD
+394 ENDSAGD

-438 EPASAADAAASD
+438 DPASAADAAASD

-468 PARDGQGQGQGL
+468 SARDGHGHGL

>member
-16 LTPEQNNSPKAQAQT
+16 LTTEQNNSYKAQAQT

-86 ATVPALAQGVDQSY
+86 ATVPAPAQGVDQSY

-108 FQGQTQAQAMAQAQA
+108 FQGQAQAQAQAQAMAQAQA
-123 QNLYQQNQASNVA
+123 QNLYQQNQATNVA

-206 MQQQAQIAQQLQATH
+206 MQQQAQIAQQLQA
-221 AQQPWQAAQ
+221 ANVQQPWQAAQ

-253 GQNAMHGQNTM
+253 GQNAM
-264 QVQNAMQGQ
+264 QVQNAMHGQ

-285 ANDGTN
+285 SNDGTN
-291 RASVVATTVESPST
+291 RSSVVATTVESPST
-305 AKVDKATVTA
+305 AKVDKDTYTD
-315 APAPAP
+315 APATP
-321 AATATAAPA
+321 AATAK
-330 VPATTPSATAAAAA
+330 AAAAAAAPA

-357 ADVVA
+357 AGSVA

-372 LKAEVDAE
+372 LKAEA
-380 VETEAKD
+380 EAKD

-394 ENENDSAGD
+394 ENESDSAGD

-438 EPASAADAAASD
+438 EPASAADAAASE

-468 PARDGQGQGQGL
+468 PGLESARDGQGQGL

>member
-39 QAHAQAYASA
+39 QAHASA
-49 NPPQQANYY
+49 NPPQQASYY

-86 ATVPALAQGVDQSY
+86 ATVPAPAQGVDQSY

-108 FQGQTQAQAMAQAQA
+108 FQGQTQAQAQAQAMAQAQA
-123 QNLYQQNQASNVA
+123 QNLYQHNQASNVA

-253 GQNAMHGQNTM
+253 GQNAM

-321 AATATAAPA
+321 AATAK
-330 VPATTPSATAAAAA
+330 AAAAAAAPA

-357 ADVVA
+357 AGSVA

-372 LKAEVDAE
+372 LKAEA
-380 VETEAKD
+380 EAKD

-394 ENENDSAGD
+394 ENDNDSAGD

-438 EPASAADAAASD
+438 DPAYAAASEG
-450 EDGHDGG
+450 EDGLDGG

-468 PARDGQGQGQGL
+468 PGHEPASDGQGQGL

>member
-182 VVSDTPQSQFEQYQ
+182 VVSDTPQSQYEQYQ

-206 MQQQAQIAQQLQATH
+206 MQQQAQIAQQLQAAH
-221 AQQPWQAAQ
+221 AQQSWQAAQ

-253 GQNAMHGQNTM
+253 GQNAM

-291 RASVVATTVESPST
+291 RSSVVATTVESPST

-394 ENENDSAGD
+394 ENDNDSAGD

-438 EPASAADAAASD
+438 DPAYAAASEG
-450 EDGHDGG
+450 EDGLDGG

-468 PARDGQGQGQGL
+468 PGHEPASDGQGQGL

>member
-1 MDQPNFSSQEHPNLA
+1 MAQPNFSSQEHPNLA

-206 MQQQAQIAQQLQATH
+206 MQQQAQIAQQLQA
-221 AQQPWQAAQ
+221 ANVQQPWQAAQ

-291 RASVVATTVESPST
+291 RASVVATTEESPST

-321 AATATAAPA
+321 AATAI
-330 VPATTPSATAAAAA
+330 AAAAA
-344 RAAVKASVKDDVN
+344 APARTAVKASVKDDVN
-357 ADVVA
+357 AGAVA
-362 GATVVAPAPM
+362 GASVVAPAPM
-372 LKAEVDAE
+372 LKGEVDAE
-380 VETEAKD
+380 VETEAEAKD
-387 DGSSAAI
+387 DGSYAAI
-394 ENENDSAGD
+394 ESESAGD

-438 EPASAADAAASD
+438 EPTSAADAAASE

-468 PARDGQGQGQGL
+468 PARDGQGQGL

-757 KCGLEG
+757 KCGLDG

>member
-16 LTPEQNNSPKAQAQT
+16 LTTEQNNSHKAQAQ
-31 LAQAQAQV
+31 APAQAQV
-39 QAHAQAYASA
+39 QAPAHASA

-58 DPSQNAAPAPAPN
+58 YYDPSQNVAPALAPN

-80 MAGQAP
+80 LVGQ
-86 ATVPALAQGVDQSY
+86 VPASGGDQSY

-108 FQGQTQAQAMAQAQA
+108 FQGQAQAQA
-123 QNLYQQNQASNVA
+123 QAQSLAQNLYQPNQASNVA
-136 CANPAS
+136 FANPAS
-142 PEQAPLSYEQQ
+142 QEQAPLSYEQQ

-206 MQQQAQIAQQLQATH
+206 MQQQAQIAQQLQATN

-238 FMPGQNAS
+238 FMPEQNAS
-246 PSPNAMQ
+246 QSSDAMQGHNAMQ
-253 GQNAMHGQNTM
+253 E
-264 QVQNAMQGQ
+264 Q
-273 GALAGQDEGNTL
+273 GALAGQDEGNAL
-285 ANDGTN
+285 VSDGTN
-291 RASVVATTVESPST
+291 RASVVATTVEFPST
-305 AKVDKATVTA
+305 AKVDEATVTA
-315 APAPAP
+315 APAPTAALAPLSAP
-321 AATATAAPA
+321 AATAKA
-330 VPATTPSATAAAAA
+330 VAAAAAPA
-344 RAAVKASVKDDVN
+344 RAAVKASVKDAVK
-357 ADVVA
+357 AGAVA

-372 LKAEVDAE
+372 LKDE
-380 VETEAKD
+380 VEAEAEAKY

-394 ENENDSAGD
+394 ENESAGG

-438 EPASAADAAASD
+438 EPTVASAS
-450 EDGHDGG
+450 EDGGEPKGSSAIKDGSDG
-457 QELAEH
+457 AKEL
-463 EPGLE
+463 
-468 PARDGQGQGQGL
+468 DVQGQGL

-562 DEGYALTSW
+562 DDGYALTSW

-834 LDKSLDILDNL
+834 LDKSLDILNNL

>member
-1 MDQPNFSSQEHPNLA
+1 MLRARRLIWINLTLHLKEHPNLA
-16 LTPEQNNSPKAQAQT
+16 LTPEQNNSPKAQAQII
-31 LAQAQAQV
+31 AQAQAQV
-39 QAHAQAYASA
+39 QAYASA

-58 DPSQNAAPAPAPN
+58 YPSQNAAPAPAPN

-86 ATVPALAQGVDQSY
+86 ATVPAFAQGVDQSY

-108 FQGQTQAQAMAQAQA
+108 FQGQAQAQAMAQAQA

-206 MQQQAQIAQQLQATH
+206 MQQQAQIAQQLQATNV
-221 AQQPWQAAQ
+221 QQPWQAAQ

-246 PSPNAMQ
+246 QSPNAMQ
-253 GQNAMHGQNTM
+253 GQNAM

-273 GALAGQDEGNTL
+273 SALAGQDEGNTL
-285 ANDGTN
+285 VSDGTN
-291 RASVVATTVESPST
+291 RASVVATTVVIPSD

-321 AATATAAPA
+321 AATAQETAA
-330 VPATTPSATAAAAA
+330 VAASA
-344 RAAVKASVKDDVN
+344 RAAVKASVKDEVN
-357 ADVVA
+357 AGAVA

-372 LKAEVDAE
+372 LKGEVEAE
-380 VETEAKD
+380 VEAEAKD

-394 ENENDSAGD
+394 ENDNDSAGD

-438 EPASAADAAASD
+438 DPDYAAASASASEG

-468 PARDGQGQGQGL
+468 PARDGHGQGL

-642 LNEIELL
+642 LKEIELL